1 MTKRII
7 FNGDIANEGKC
18 FRGYIVIN
26 DEFIE
31 TVAEGEP
38 SAALLSECDERNDVD
53 GALVM
58 PGVIDDQVHFRDPG
72 LTWKADLAT
81 ESAAAVAGGVTSFM
95 DMPNTKPPTV
105 SLEALEAKNRRASEV
120 SVANYGFFVGAT
132 NDNINTLLSV
142 DYRYTPGVK
151 VFLGASTGNMLV
163 NDRNT
168 LKAIYSNV
176 PAIIAIHSEDE
187 ALIRRNKDFYQKK
200 YGDNLPVNYHP
211 LIRSTEVCYKSTARA
226 VEMAHKY
233 GTYLHVL
240 HLSTARELELFENI
254 PLEQKRITAEA
265 CVHHLWF
272 TDGDYA
278 KYGNLIKWN
287 PAVKTWED
295 RAALR
300 AALTSGYVDIVA
312 TDHAPHLLSEK
323 QGNCLTAASGGPLV
337 QHSLQ
342 AMLELERRNV
352 FALDTVVE
360 KMCHAP
366 ATLYGIV
373 KRGFLRAG
381 YYADVVVVDRN
392 MPFTVRTENILSK
405 CGWSPFEG
413 VTFHDTVRQTYV
425 NGHLAFDQGVVNRDV
440 RGSRLRYD
448 KTIKR

>member
-1 MTKRII
+1 M
-7 FNGDIANEGKC
+7 
-18 FRGYIVIN
+18 
-26 DEFIE
+26 
-31 TVAEGEP
+31 
-38 SAALLSECDERNDVD
+38 
-53 GALVM
+53 
-58 PGVIDDQVHFRDPG
+58 
-72 LTWKADLAT
+72 
-81 ESAAAVAGGVTSFM
+81 
-95 DMPNTKPPTV
+95 
-105 SLEALEAKNRRASEV
+105 
-120 SVANYGFFVGAT
+120 
-132 NDNINTLLSV
+132 
-142 DYRYTPGVK
+142 
-151 VFLGASTGNMLV
+151 
-163 NDRNT
+163 
-168 LKAIYSNV
+168 

-373 KRGFLRAG
+373 KRGFCVQAI
-381 YYADVVVVDRN
+381 
-392 MPFTVRTENILSK
+392 MPTLWLWIAI
-405 CGWSPFEG
+405 C
-413 VTFHDTVRQTYV
+413 
-425 NGHLAFDQGVVNRDV
+425 
-440 RGSRLRYD
+440 RLRCGRKIYCRNAD
-448 KTIKR
+448 GRRLKASRSTTRFGKRMSMGIWLSTKVLSTEMSEAAVCGMTKQ

>member
-95 DMPNTKPPTV
+95 DMPNTNPPTV
-105 SLEALEAKNRRASEV
+105 SLDALEAKNRRASEV

-168 LKAIYSNV
+168 LKAIFSNV

-200 YGDNLPVNYHP
+200 YG
-211 LIRSTEVCYKSTARA
+211 
-226 VEMAHKY
+226 
-233 GTYLHVL
+233 
-240 HLSTARELELFENI
+240 STARELELFENI

>member
-1 MTKRII
+1 M
-7 FNGDIANEGKC
+7 F
-18 FRGYIVIN
+18 
-26 DEFIE
+26 
-31 TVAEGEP
+31 
-38 SAALLSECDERNDVD
+38 
-53 GALVM
+53 
-58 PGVIDDQVHFRDPG
+58 
-72 LTWKADLAT
+72 
-81 ESAAAVAGGVTSFM
+81 
-95 DMPNTKPPTV
+95 
-105 SLEALEAKNRRASEV
+105 
-120 SVANYGFFVGAT
+120 
-132 NDNINTLLSV
+132 
-142 DYRYTPGVK
+142 
-151 VFLGASTGNMLV
+151 
-163 NDRNT
+163 
-168 LKAIYSNV
+168 
-176 PAIIAIHSEDE
+176 
-187 ALIRRNKDFYQKK
+187 
-200 YGDNLPVNYHP
+200 
-211 LIRSTEVCYKSTARA
+211 
-226 VEMAHKY
+226 
-233 GTYLHVL
+233 
-240 HLSTARELELFENI
+240 
-254 PLEQKRITAEA
+254 LEQKRITAEA